1 MAPVSKKT
9 SETKQTVAQPAVV
22 EQPVVET
29 KQKKSKTKT
38 AVQEQVSSQPAVV
51 EQSVV
56 ETKQKK
62 SKAKTDVQEQVSS
75 QPASSEQSTEA
86 PVVQEKKKRTVSKKQ
101 PKQAE
106 PLVETTEQSSEE
118 SETTTQSSTEKR
130 SRKVV
135 NQDTLRSDLE
145 QLKQQ
150 VEDEI
155 QRLRSSEQKNKG
167 VKFLKNV
174 NRSLKVL
181 HSDLNK
187 VLKSKVKTVRSKN
200 TSSGFMKPVKI
211 SSEMALFTSW
221 DSSNLYSRVDV
232 TKFLCKY
239 IKDNSLQNPEDRRQI
254 LCDEKLAS
262 LLKIDT
268 VNSAPLTY
276 PGLQQYIQQ
285 HFIPVSDETVVSEES
300 VKP

>member
-1 MAPVSKKT
+1 MAPISKKT
-9 SETKQTVAQPAVV
+9 SESKQTVQSVEQPAVETKQKKTKAKTVVQEQTPVQVV

-29 KQKKSKTKT
+29 
-38 AVQEQVSSQPAVV
+38 V
-51 EQSVV
+51 
-56 ETKQKK
+56 
-62 SKAKTDVQEQVSS
+62 
-75 QPASSEQSTEA
+75 EA
-86 PVVQEKKKRTVSKKQ
+86 PVQEKKKRASSKKQ
-101 PKQAE
+101 AKQVDVPVESVEQPAE
-106 PLVETTEQSSEE
+106 SAESAEE
-118 SETTTQSSTEKR
+118 STQSSTEKR

-135 NQDTLRSDLE
+135 NQETLRSDLE

-239 IKDNSLQNPEDRRQI
+239 IKDNTLQNPEDRRQI

-268 VNSAPLTY
+268 ANSAPLTY
-276 PGLQQYIQQ
+276 PGLQQHIQQ
-285 HFIPVSDETVVSEES
+285 HFIPLSEETVVSEETA
-300 VKP
+300 KP

>member
-1 MAPVSKKT
+1 MAPISKKT
-9 SETKQTVAQPAVV
+9 SESKQTVQSVEQPAVETKQKKTKAKTVVQEQTPVQVVEQPTVETKQKKTKAKTVVQEQTPVQVV

-29 KQKKSKTKT
+29 
-38 AVQEQVSSQPAVV
+38 V
-51 EQSVV
+51 
-56 ETKQKK
+56 
-62 SKAKTDVQEQVSS
+62 
-75 QPASSEQSTEA
+75 EA
-86 PVVQEKKKRTVSKKQ
+86 PVQEKKKRASSKKQ
-101 PKQAE
+101 AKQVDVPVESVEQPAE
-106 PLVETTEQSSEE
+106 SAESAEE
-118 SETTTQSSTEKR
+118 STQSSTEKR

-135 NQDTLRSDLE
+135 NQETLRSDLE

-239 IKDNSLQNPEDRRQI
+239 IKDNTLQNPEDRRQI

-268 VNSAPLTY
+268 ANSAPLTY
-276 PGLQQYIQQ
+276 PGLQQHIQQ
-285 HFIPVSDETVVSEES
+285 HFIPLSEETVVSEETA
-300 VKP
+300 KP

>member
-9 SETKQTVAQPAVV
+9 SETKQTVAQPAAV

-29 KQKKSKTKT
+29 KQKKTKAKTT
-38 AVQEQVSSQPAVV
+38 VQEQVSAQPA
-51 EQSVV
+51 
-56 ETKQKK
+56 
-62 SKAKTDVQEQVSS
+62 A
-75 QPASSEQSTEA
+75 SEQSTEV
-86 PVVQEKKKRTVSKKQ
+86 PEVQEKKKRTVSKKQ
-101 PKQAE
+101 SKQVE
-106 PLVETTEQSSEE
+106 PSVETTEQSSEVSSEE
-118 SETTTQSSTEKR
+118 SETATQSSTEKR

>member
-1 MAPVSKKT
+1 MAPISKKT
-9 SETKQTVAQPAVV
+9 SESKQTVQSVEQPAVETKQKKTKAKTVVQEQTPVQVV

-29 KQKKSKTKT
+29 
-38 AVQEQVSSQPAVV
+38 V
-51 EQSVV
+51 
-56 ETKQKK
+56 
-62 SKAKTDVQEQVSS
+62 
-75 QPASSEQSTEA
+75 EA
-86 PVVQEKKKRTVSKKQ
+86 PVQEKKKRASSKKQ
-101 PKQAE
+101 AKQVDVPVESVEQTAE
-106 PLVETTEQSSEE
+106 SAESAEE
-118 SETTTQSSTEKR
+118 STQSSTEKR

-135 NQDTLRSDLE
+135 NQETLRSDLE

-239 IKDNSLQNPEDRRQI
+239 IKDNTLQNPEDRRQI

-268 VNSAPLTY
+268 ANSAPLTY
-276 PGLQQYIQQ
+276 PGLQQHIQQ
-285 HFIPVSDETVVSEES
+285 HFIPLSEETVVSEETA
-300 VKP
+300 KP

>member
-1 MAPVSKKT
+1 MARVTKKT
-9 SETKQTVAQPAVV
+9 SETQQSVEVTQQPAV
-22 EQPVVET
+22 QAVVEP
-29 KQKKSKTKT
+29 KQKKTKAKTT
-38 AVQEQVSSQPAVV
+38 EAAPVAVSETQQPAV
-51 EQSVV
+51 QAVV
-56 ETKQKK
+56 EPKQKK
-62 SKAKTDVQEQVSS
+62 TKAKTAEAAPVAVGETQ
-75 QPASSEQSTEA
+75 SEE
-86 PVVQEKKKRTVSKKQ
+86 PVVQEKKKRVSKKQ
-101 PKQAE
+101 SQP
-106 PLVETTEQSSEE
+106 VESVEQSTESVVSEE
-118 SETTTQSSTEKR
+118 SSEPVQAEKR

-135 NQDTLRSDLE
+135 NQETLRGDLE

-174 NRSLKVL
+174 NRSLKML

-221 DSSNLYSRVDV
+221 DASQLYSRVDV

-239 IKDNSLQNPEDRRQI
+239 IKDNTLQNPEDRRQI
-254 LCDEKLAS
+254 LCDSKLAS

-268 VNSAPLTY
+268 ATSSPLTY

-285 HFIPVSDETVVSEES
+285 HFIPVTETVVSEET

>member
-1 MAPVSKKT
+1 MARVTKKST
-9 SETKQTVAQPAVV
+9 ETQQTPDSSAVPVAQ
-22 EQPVVET
+22 Q
-29 KQKKSKTKT
+29 
-38 AVQEQVSSQPAVV
+38 
-51 EQSVV
+51 EQSV
-56 ETKQKK
+56 EPKQKK
-62 SKAKTDVQEQVSS
+62 SKAKTSTQEPTVTQS
-75 QPASSEQSTEA
+75 SSESAVSEPKQKKSRAKSTEPVVQTEE
-86 PVVQEKKKRTVSKKQ
+86 PVVQEKKKRAPSKKQ
-101 PKQAE
+101 TQQTQQTQE
-106 PLVETTEQSSEE
+106 SEQVQSEQPSSESSQQSSSEE
-118 SETTTQSSTEKR
+118 VQSEKR

-135 NQDTLRSDLE
+135 TQDTLRSDLE
-145 QLKQQ
+145 QLKQN

-155 QRLRSSEQKNKG
+155 QRLRTSEQKNKG

-174 NRSLKVL
+174 NRSLKML

-221 DSSNLYSRVDV
+221 DASKLYSRVDV

-239 IKDNSLQNPEDRRQI
+239 IKDNTLQNPEDRRQI
-254 LCDEKLAS
+254 LCDSKLAS

-268 VNSAPLTY
+268 ATSSPLTY

-285 HFIPVSDETVVSEES
+285 HFIPVTDETVVSEES
-300 VKP
+300 AKP

>member
-1 MAPVSKKT
+1 MARVTKKSTETQQSVETPAPV
-9 SETKQTVAQPAVV
+9 V
-22 EQPVVET
+22 
-29 KQKKSKTKT
+29 KS
-38 AVQEQVSSQPAVV
+38 
-51 EQSVV
+51 EQSAVA

-62 SKAKTDVQEQVSS
+62 SKAKTVTQETVQSEQPAVAETKQKKSKEKTVDSSS
-75 QPASSEQSTEA
+75 QQTEE
-86 PVVQEKKKRTVSKKQ
+86 PVVQEKKKRAPSKKQ
-101 PKQAE
+101 AKSAE
-106 PLVETTEQSSEE
+106 PVTEQVVEETSSVQSSEQSTE
-118 SETTTQSSTEKR
+118 SSEPVVAEKR

-145 QLKQQ
+145 QLKQN

-155 QRLRSSEQKNKG
+155 QRLRNSELKNKG

-174 NRSLKVL
+174 NRSLKIL

-221 DSSNLYSRVDV
+221 DASKLYSRVDV

-239 IKDNSLQNPEDRRQI
+239 IKDNTLQNPEDRRQI
-254 LCDEKLAS
+254 LCDPRLAS

-268 VNSAPLTY
+268 ATSAPLTY

-285 HFIPVSDETVVSEES
+285 HFIPVTDETVVSEETA
-300 VKP
+300 KP

>member
-1 MAPVSKKT
+1 MARVTKKT
-9 SETKQTVAQPAVV
+9 SETQQVAESVPQPVEAEQPVAAEPKQKKSRAKTTQPASQEQAPVQT
-22 EQPVVET
+22 EQPVVAEP
-29 KQKKSKTKT
+29 KQKKSRAK
-38 AVQEQVSSQPAVV
+38 SV
-51 EQSVV
+51 EPTQ
-56 ETKQKK
+56 Q
-62 SKAKTDVQEQVSS
+62 TD
-75 QPASSEQSTEA
+75 AS
-86 PVVQEKKKRTVSKKQ
+86 VVQEKKKRSSKKQ
-101 PKQAE
+101 SSEQSE
-106 PLVETTEQSSEE
+106 TQEQVETQEQP
-118 SETTTQSSTEKR
+118 ETVEAEQVVTEKR

-135 NQDTLRSDLE
+135 NQETLRSDLE
-145 QLKQQ
+145 SLKQQ

-155 QRLRSSEQKNKG
+155 VRLRSSEQKNKG

-174 NRSLKVL
+174 NRSLKML

-221 DSSNLYSRVDV
+221 DSSKLYSRVDV

-239 IKDNSLQNPEDRRQI
+239 IKDNTLQNPEDRRQI
-254 LCDEKLAS
+254 LCDPKLAS

-268 VNSAPLTY
+268 ATSAPLTY

-285 HFIPVSDETVVSEES
+285 HFIPVTEEAVVSEET

>member
-1 MAPVSKKT
+1 MAPISKKT
-9 SETKQTVAQPAVV
+9 SETKQTVQVV
-22 EQPVVET
+22 EQPAVES
-29 KQKKSKTKT
+29 KQKKTKAKT
-38 AVQEQVSSQPAVV
+38 AVQEQAVAQSAEQPSAEPKQKKTKAKTVVQEQAVAQVVEQPAV
-51 EQSVV
+51 
-56 ETKQKK
+56 
-62 SKAKTDVQEQVSS
+62 
-75 QPASSEQSTEA
+75 EQSTEA
-86 PVVQEKKKRTVSKKQ
+86 PVVQEKKKRASSKKQ
-101 PKQAE
+101 AKP
-106 PLVETTEQSSEE
+106 VETSVEVTEQSSEASE
-118 SETTTQSSTEKR
+118 SVTQGSTEKR

-135 NQDTLRSDLE
+135 NQETLRSDLE

-155 QRLRSSEQKNKG
+155 QRLRTSEQKNKG

-181 HSDLNK
+181 QSDLNK

-211 SSEMALFTSW
+211 SSEMALFTAW

-239 IKDNSLQNPEDRRQI
+239 IKDNTLQNPEDRRQI

-268 VNSAPLTY
+268 ATSAPLTY

-285 HFIPVSDETVVSEES
+285 HFIPLSEETVVSEETA
-300 VKP
+300 KP